1 MPRWP
6 EEDGIA
12 RRAPA
17 ISVRR
22 GIPNSEVGFI
32 FDDTSS
38 EERSSFAPNEQLT
51 QQLASHG
58 HRIAIEE
65 FTGKNPST
73 PQHRGR
79 KETCW
84 ERGLPG
90 GIVEIGRAS
99 CRERV

>member
-1 MPRWP
+1 MTGWP

-12 RRAPA
+12 RSASG

-22 GIPNSEVGFI
+22 GVLSSEVGFI

-58 HRIAIEE
+58 HWVAIEE
-65 FTGKNPST
+65 FTRKYPSV
-73 PQHRGR
+73 PQHRSR

-90 GIVEIGRAS
+90 GIVAFWHRI
-99 CRERV
+99 